1 MSREV
6 LIHGLRLKTDL
17 RTLCS
22 TVINDLMSNVFERVH
37 VRLHGPAPG
46 VAPRLFY
53 CRPRK
58 PENNPFYTPKLLKR
72 RVPYLTIL
80 PEVRETLARNS
91 DPPLG
96 FRQFP

>member
-6 LIHGLRLKTDL
+6 LIHGLRLKPDL

-37 VRLHGPAPG
+37 VRLHGPSPG
-46 VAPRLFY
+46 VGLRLSY
-53 CRPRK
+53 RRPRK
-58 PENNPFYTPKLLKR
+58 PENSPCYTVTYTPKILTR

-80 PEVRETLARNS
+80 P
-91 DPPLG
+91 
-96 FRQFP
+96 

>member
-37 VRLHGPAPG
+37 VRLHGPSPDVG
-46 VAPRLFY
+46 LRLSY
-53 CRPRK
+53 RRPRK
-58 PENNPFYTPKLLKR
+58 PENSPFYTPKLLIR
-72 RVPYLTIL
+72 RVP
-80 PEVRETLARNS
+80 
-91 DPPLG
+91 
-96 FRQFP
+96 